1 MIRRLLSTNLN
12 IFCLFFFFFLL
23 VVRNNDIFIIRVGHK
38 YIMLDF
44 YRVFNILILI
54 FNNLLDNRVIK

>member
-12 IFCLFFFFFLL
+12 TLNTFLLL
-23 VVRNNDIFIIRVGHK
+23 VVRNNNIFIIRIGHK
-38 YIMLDF
+38 YIMSDF